1 MSETDHRFP
10 CPTCG
15 ADFRFDPATGGLKC
29 PHCGQGESIGD
40 GSGPW
45 AGAGVLR
52 EQDFR
57 AALDDRLARTDYEET
72 RVLSCESCGANIEID
87 ETVHGT
93 TCPFCASPVVT
104 GTGTN
109 RHIKPRGVL
118 PFALDEPAARDAMAG
133 WLGRL
138 WFAPNALK
146 RYARKGR
153 AMDGVYVPYWTFDA
167 HTQSDYTGQR
177 GTVHYRTRRV
187 VRNGKTHTQRVADV
201 RWRAASGRVSR
212 FFDDVLVL
220 GSQALPKR
228 FTDALPPWDLTQL
241 RPYAPEYLAGLRA
254 EAYSIPLD
262 DAFVEARAAMDR
274 QITRDVRFDIGGD
287 RQRVT
292 RIDTSVAAVTFK
304 HVLLPIWIAAYRYQ
318 GKSYRIVINGQTGRV
333 EGERPWSIWK
343 IALAVLAGAVLA
355 GLFGFAMAQ
364 QG

>member
-1 MSETDHRFP
+1 
-10 CPTCG
+10 
-15 ADFRFDPATGGLKC
+15 
-29 PHCGQGESIGD
+29 
-40 GSGPW
+40 
-45 AGAGVLR
+45 
-52 EQDFR
+52 
-57 AALDDRLARTDYEET
+57 
-72 RVLSCESCGANIEID
+72 
-87 ETVHGT
+87 
-93 TCPFCASPVVT
+93 
-104 GTGTN
+104 
-109 RHIKPRGVL
+109 
-118 PFALDEPAARDAMAG
+118 MAG